1 MKKCLIIL
9 CLCLN
14 MAVVKQNQA
23 AVTAYLTH
31 AVFKDPEQGTYLET
45 YLSLIGASLKNSRNP
60 NGKYQSAVEVGIR
73 LIQNDAIKSAKKY
86 ILNGPESVDSLRVAN
101 FIDQQRFVLPNGD
114 YILEVSVLDK
124 NDTQQLPS
132 LITENIHIG
141 IPTDKIAISDI
152 QLLESYV
159 KSSNPGVLTKSGY
172 DLTPYVSTFYPE
184 NNNRLKFYAEVYHT
198 KNILGEGEK
207 LLISYFIESAEKQL
221 KNVELASFLKPLA
234 REVNVVMGELNLEN
248 LATGNYNIV
257 LEVRDKEN
265 KLLATQHCFFQRK
278 NKEIPLNREKIQSI
292 DVSNSFVNSYKS
304 LDSLC
309 DFVHALRPISS
320 TTEVQFAENLLKEPK
335 LELLKQYFYNFWMT
349 RNALEPELAWM
360 EYKREVIK
368 VNKQFGT
375 FGLKGYNTDRGR
387 VYLQYGPPDSRNV
400 VNTDPRAYPYEIW
413 QYNTLVNKSLLQDH
427 TINRQSNK
435 RFVFYNP
442 DLVSNKYTLIHSD
455 ARGELSN
462 TQWQMLL
469 NKRNMTS
476 NNFDQDK
483 VDDNFGGNVNDNY
496 INPK

>member
-1 MKKCLIIL
+1 
-9 CLCLN
+9 
-14 MAVVKQNQA
+14 
-23 AVTAYLTH
+23 
-31 AVFKDPEQGTYLET
+31 
-45 YLSLIGASLKNSRNP
+45 
-60 NGKYQSAVEVGIR
+60 
-73 LIQNDAIKSAKKY
+73 
-86 ILNGPESVDSLRVAN
+86 
-101 FIDQQRFVLPNGD
+101 
-114 YILEVSVLDK
+114 
-124 NDTQQLPS
+124 
-132 LITENIHIG
+132 
-141 IPTDKIAISDI
+141 
-152 QLLESYV
+152 
-159 KSSNPGVLTKSGY
+159 
-172 DLTPYVSTFYPE
+172 
-184 NNNRLKFYAEVYHT
+184 
-198 KNILGEGEK
+198 
-207 LLISYFIESAEKQL
+207 
-221 KNVELASFLKPLA
+221 
-234 REVNVVMGELNLEN
+234 
-248 LATGNYNIV
+248 
-257 LEVRDKEN
+257 
-265 KLLATQHCFFQRK
+265 
-278 NKEIPLNREKIQSI
+278 
-292 DVSNSFVNSYKS
+292 
-304 LDSLC
+304 
-309 DFVHALRPISS
+309 
-320 TTEVQFAENLLKEPK
+320 
-335 LELLKQYFYNFWMT
+335 MT